1 MGTAERSGV
10 NETVALNKSLGYGG
24 MGEKQGD
31 EDYQKKTQE
40 FLAKL
45 VEFHE
50 KSG

>member
-1 MGTAERSGV
+1 
-10 NETVALNKSLGYGG
+10 
-24 MGEKQGD
+24 MGEKEGD

-40 FLAKL
+40 FLTKL